1 MFVDESGDEIDGLL
15 PHGVKGLMGKTRVD
29 KMIVYWVSFLD
40 GLQRVL
46 LFTQDERIASSIRK
60 VGVICVLVVC
70 PFVLKQAIIICPIGL
85 KQLAVIVCSF
95 EMLGSYFT
103 KL

>member
-1 MFVDESGDEIDGLL
+1 MLLKMLLISLDESGDEIDGLL

-60 VGVICVLVVC
+60 VGVDICHCCVPL
-70 PFVLKQAIIICPIGL
+70 L
-85 KQLAVIVCSF
+85 S
-95 EMLGSYFT
+95 
-103 KL
+103 